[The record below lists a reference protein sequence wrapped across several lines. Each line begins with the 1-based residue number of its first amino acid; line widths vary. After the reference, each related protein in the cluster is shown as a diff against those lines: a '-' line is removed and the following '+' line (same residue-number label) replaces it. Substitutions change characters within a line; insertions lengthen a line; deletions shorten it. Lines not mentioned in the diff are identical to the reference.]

1 MSALHFQIHAM
12 ALVNL
17 ITCLGTKCI
26 IPSVK
31 QAMSRTKALVSFQ
44 CLSTPSS
51 TFLPFLYQTRTIQC
65 CACRQSLCKTQPGR
79 RSQRQFSVTTHRR
92 ADHDAIP
99 FERSPRST
107 LEPTDSSS
115 LNPALLSL
123 SKITKSQD
131 TTITNSEKAVFDR
144 IFKDIASASA
154 VQRDKP
160 QDDVDLEVGAYFEDL
175 DQIFDDAIS
184 SHEKKE
190 AAEVR
195 ASTEQPYYPR
205 HPLLERMTGLGSLSQ
220 QLPPPRDWG
229 RPGRIGSESISDLS
243 TAHQQHRTKVFGMF
257 EAAQTDVEVWRVLET
272 EVFTLVEELNARIKE
287 HEKATKGK
295 KSKTT
300 KTTKAGLP
308 SLQAPK
314 VGRPSKKSPAAA
326 KAGEANTPKALPP
339 TVLLS
344 ILTTE
349 YPLYL
354 VACCR
359 LLRRSFPLSPYPLVI
374 LSHVKRLGP
383 LSYVLGASAN
393 LYNETLYLLWA
404 TKNDLHGMAD
414 LLQEM
419 RNQGVESND
428 VTVAFLKGVQRRRRY
443 ELSGQNGV
451 WRQKWWGMA
460 PVEEGWERL
469 CEGLEVVLQEQRERI
484 ARAAEEATEE
494 REVREEEDVERPA
507 VQMSA

>member
-12 ALVNL
+12 ALANL
-17 ITCLGTKCI
+17 NSCLGTKCM

-31 QAMSRTKALVSFQ
+31 QAMLRAKVLLSPE
-44 CLSTPSS
+44 CLFTPSS
-51 TFLPFLYQTRTIQC
+51 TLLPFLYQTRTLQYH
-65 CACRQSLCKTQPGR
+65 RDGQPQRNTQPGR
-79 RSQRQFSVTTHRR
+79 RSQRRFSVIAHRR

-99 FERSPRST
+99 FERPPDST
-107 LEPTDSSS
+107 LDTDSRS
-115 LNPALLSL
+115 LNPALHSL
-123 SKITKSQD
+123 SKFTKYQD

-154 VQRDKP
+154 VQRDEP
-160 QDDVDLEVGAYFEDL
+160 QDEADLEVGAYFEDL

-184 SHEKKE
+184 SHERME

-195 ASTEQPYYPR
+195 ASVDQPSYPR
-205 HPLLERMTGLGSLSQ
+205 HPLLEGMPGLGSLSQ
-220 QLPPPRDWG
+220 QLPPPKDWG

-243 TAHQQHRTKVFGMF
+243 SAHQQHRTKVFGMF

-272 EVFTLVEELNARIKE
+272 EVFTLVHELDARMKE
-287 HEKATKGK
+287 HEKAAKGK
-295 KSKTT
+295 S
-300 KTTKAGLP
+300 TKAGLP
-308 SLQAPK
+308 SSQTPK
-314 VGRPSKKSPAAA
+314 VGRPSKKSLATA
-326 KAGEANTPKALPP
+326 KSGEANTPKALPP

-344 ILTTE
+344 ILTKE

-359 LLRRSFPLSPYPLVI
+359 LLRRSFPLSPYPLAM

-393 LYNETLYLLWA
+393 LYNETLYLLWV

-428 VTVAFLKGVQRRRRY
+428 VTVAFLKAVRRRRRY

-451 WRQKWWGMA
+451 WRQKWWGLG
-460 PVEEGWERL
+460 PVEEGWGRL
-469 CEGLEVVLQEQRERI
+469 CEGMEVVLQEQRERNI
-484 ARAAEEATEE
+484 RAAEEVREE
-494 REVREEEDVERPA
+494 REEEDVEPVERPA